1 MIKTELLSERAG
13 PKTVSDGTFFTQ
25 DDLEDMMGIIN
36 ETTSPHISSD
46 EEESDVEEDFFVKE
60 EDEH

>member
-1 MIKTELLSERAG
+1 MI
-13 PKTVSDGTFFTQ
+13 
-25 DDLEDMMGIIN
+25 GIIN